1 MDAQVTVLLNRWRDG
16 DPRALDELTPL
27 VYDQLRQIAAR
38 QLAGERSDHT
48 LNATAVVH
56 EAYMRLIGD
65 DTPWQNRTH
74 FLAVAAREMK
84 RVLIDHA
91 RTKNRQKRGGDW
103 QKVTL
108 EGQDVAAGGS
118 TVDILAVAEALDEL
132 EKLDARKAEV
142 VDLMMFGG
150 LTAPEAGEVMKVS
163 EATIHREWKMA
174 RAWLHHALKPNTA

>member
-1 MDAQVTVLLNRWRDG
+1 MDAQVTVLLQRWRDG
-16 DPRALDELTPL
+16 DTRALDELTPL

-38 QLAGERSDHT
+38 QLAGERQDHT

-56 EAYMRLIGD
+56 EAYLRLLGD
-65 DTPWQNRTH
+65 DTPWQNRAH

-91 RTKNRQKRGGDW
+91 RTRNRQKRGGEW

-108 EGQDVAAGGS
+108 DGQDVAAQAA
-118 TVDILAVAEALDEL
+118 TIDILAVADALDEL
-132 EKLDARKAEV
+132 EKLDPRKAEV

-150 LTAPEAGEVMKVS
+150 LTAPEAGEVMQIS
-163 EATIHREWKMA
+163 EATLHREWKMA
-174 RAWLHHALKPNTA
+174 RAWLHHALKPKSA